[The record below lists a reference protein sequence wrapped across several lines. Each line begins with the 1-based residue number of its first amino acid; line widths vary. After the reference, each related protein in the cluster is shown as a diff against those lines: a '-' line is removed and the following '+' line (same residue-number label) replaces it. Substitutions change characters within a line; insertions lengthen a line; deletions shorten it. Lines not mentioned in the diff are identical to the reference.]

1 MLWWNLVGI
10 WYQGVYYWPL
20 RWILGS
26 VVLLQ
31 GHKTHLML
39 REINNKSAQKSA
51 YELSTRQVS
60 SVSTSNKLCTTP
72 SYTGENTPFENKKC
86 ANSRPPGIKFQPN
99 FTTACVK
106 GQKVSLKKSRGDVL
120 SRFLMDFPSKWTYFE
135 SPWGNISHPKSHR
148 KALLWPLV
156 PKTKQFLAIQFLKRP
171 KAETQALYLKTML
184 LNHISSDL

>member
-20 RWILGS
+20 GWILGS

-60 SVSTSNKLCTTP
+60 SVSTSNKLCTTL
-72 SYTGENTPFENKKC
+72 SYKRENTPFENKKC

-120 SRFLMDFPSKWTYFE
+120 SRFLMDFPWKWTYFE
-135 SPWGNISHPKSHR
+135 SPWGDISPPKSHQ

-156 PKTKQFLAIQFLKRP
+156 TKTKIFLAIPFLKWP
-171 KAETQALYLKTML
+171 KPETQALYLKTML

>member
-1 MLWWNLVGI
+1 
-10 WYQGVYYWPL
+10 
-20 RWILGS
+20 
-26 VVLLQ
+26 
-31 GHKTHLML
+31 ML

-72 SYTGENTPFENKKC
+72 SYNRENTPFENKKC

-120 SRFLMDFPSKWTYFE
+120 SRFLMDFPWKWTYFE
-135 SPWGNISHPKSHR
+135 SSWVHIWPSRGHRIPTNEPWYQISNNSLKIKPMEELR
-148 KALLWPLV
+148 WYFNQILY
-156 PKTKQFLAIQFLKRP
+156 QFSLRMDFFWVFLGKNL
-171 KAETQALYLKTML
+171 TF
-184 LNHISSDL
+184 